1 MGYLEVYD
9 GSCKTMKQ
17 CYYNPFCTTGNFNN
31 GNNVIQNKNKY
42 ITFNLNEV
50 EIWKINL

>member
-1 MGYLEVYD
+1 MAYLGVWA

-17 CYYNPFCTTGNFNN
+17 CYYRPSTKDNFNN
-31 GNNVIQNKNKY
+31 GNNIIQNENQN

>member
-1 MGYLEVYD
+1 MAYLGVWA

-17 CYYNPFCTTGNFNN
+17 CYYNPSSTKDNFNN
-31 GNNVIQNKNKY
+31 GNNVIKNENTN

-50 EIWKINL
+50 EILKINL